1 MSLRSTMTVLA
12 LGGCALAMVGC
23 SGSGTSLFPKFG
35 LYFNQDAQAANLAYG
50 EANSDDVGVMMQ
62 CERGSQQV
70 ELTEVAPGKPS
81 DPLVLDS
88 GSQHQVLPAKLSMD
102 ETGASLAEATL
113 PLNAP
118 VLQDF
123 RRNGKIAVSL
133 GGARYGVRARQ
144 TEKAAVSSFF
154 SACEKS

>member
-62 CERGSQQV
+62 CER
-70 ELTEVAPGKPS
+70 
-81 DPLVLDS
+81 